1 MSIIKKNHTI
11 YLFYPLPFLL
21 KGISIFSSFS
31 TKYTIEIWNLFYS
44 SYFSILSFK
53 QTLKQLC
60 KSFQGQ
66 LCNCR
71 RITLQE
77 PHSRQNSIPID
88 AMLRWCWINLDV
100 NWKTIHNHLK
110 SKTITCWHIIKLGHL
125 GQENP
130 KLSDY
135 PIVRNIGSHGKPI
148 WPFNSTYYNSMLHEL
163 YKVLKWSSR
172 TLPFKSHWMQPAEL
186 QHMCRFLHYMNTYI

>member
-1 MSIIKKNHTI
+1 M
-11 YLFYPLPFLL
+11 PFLL
-21 KGISIFSSFS
+21 KGISIFSSL
-31 TKYTIEIWNLFYS
+31 YQIHNRNLESFLS

-60 KSFQGQ
+60 KSFRGQ

-88 AMLRWCWINLDV
+88 AMLRWYWINLDV

-172 TLPFKSHWMQPAEL
+172 TLPFKSHWMQLAEL